1 MYVIR
6 IIHVHRLFD
15 YLLSFVFVIFV
26 HIVKLR
32 NVDYKNDTGISSLV
46 FPRTCVLDLIITYF

>member
-6 IIHVHRLFD
+6 IIHVHRLFG
-15 YLLSFVFVIFV
+15 YFLNLFV